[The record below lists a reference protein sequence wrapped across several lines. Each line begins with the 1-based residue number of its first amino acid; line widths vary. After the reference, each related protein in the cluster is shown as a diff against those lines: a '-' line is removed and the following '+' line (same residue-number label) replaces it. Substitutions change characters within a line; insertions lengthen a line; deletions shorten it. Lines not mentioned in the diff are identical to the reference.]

1 MEQGAARTSLMTP
14 AMWIRRMAFSV
25 AVGAFLGVVGAFGS
39 YGAVPLP
46 QRLAAWIAMVCF
58 GALIY
63 PPFTVLA
70 IVQGRRWGVSTWF
83 SLPFAVALA
92 SVPVTLFAGWAT
104 AHLMGAPTE
113 GWLTRYGEVLIVA
126 LPAVAGY
133 VGFYGLLNRSA
144 AAATT
149 TPAAASPREAAFMA
163 RLPARLGRDLLC
175 LQMEDHYVRVHTATG
190 SDLILMRLRDAVAEL
205 EGVPGLQVHR
215 SWWVAASAVAGHLAD
230 GRRVALRLRNGLE
243 VPVARAAVPT
253 VRKAGWLD

>member
-1 MEQGAARTSLMTP
+1 MEQGAARTYLMTP

-175 LQMEDHYVRVHTATG
+175 LQMEDHYVRVHTLRG
-190 SDLILMRLRDAVAEL
+190 STLVLMSLSQAMDGLKDV
-205 EGVPGLQVHR
+205 EGQKVHR
-215 SWWVAASAVAGHLAD
+215 SWWVARSAIEGVVED
-230 GRRVALRLRNGLE
+230 GRNIRLKLTRGLQAPVSRAHVGRLR
-243 VPVARAAVPT
+243 AQ
-253 VRKAGWLD
+253 GWL